1 MENDAARQ
9 RLIREMGS
17 QEAHCGPAVVLK
29 CMVTNILVANIT
41 VKYIA
46 DSSDLKFIPK
56 HWPLTPN
63 PPQEAL
69 HTAVFKMDNQQGP
82 TAQHRELCS
91 MLCGSLDGVWGR
103 MDTCTCM
110 AESLH
115 CSPETLTEKKI
126 LRRGGKDTQN
136 YAKIS

>member
-9 RLIREMGS
+9 RLIREMRS
-17 QEAHCGPAVVLK
+17 QEAHCDPAVVLK
-29 CMVTNILVANIT
+29 CMVTILVANIT

-56 HWPLTPN
+56 HWPLTPS
-63 PPQEAL
+63 PPQEDL

-91 MLCGSLDGVWGR
+91 VLCGSLDGVWGR

-115 CSPETLTEKKI
+115 CSPETLTT
-126 LRRGGKDTQN
+126 LFVNRLYPNRT
-136 YAKIS
+136 

>member
-56 HWPLTPN
+56 HWLLTPN

-91 MLCGSLDGVWGR
+91 VLCGSLDGVWGR

-115 CSPETLTEKKI
+115 CSPETLTTLFVNQLSPNRK
-126 LRRGGKDTQN
+126 
-136 YAKIS
+136 